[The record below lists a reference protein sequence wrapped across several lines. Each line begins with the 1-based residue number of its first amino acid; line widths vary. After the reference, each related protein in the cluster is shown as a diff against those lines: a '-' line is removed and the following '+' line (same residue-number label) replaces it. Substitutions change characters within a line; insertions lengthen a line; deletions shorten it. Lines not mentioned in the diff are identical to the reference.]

1 MKHTIRI
8 LTLLLLCFG
17 AQSLSAKS
25 STVLDITQQNFTQ
38 TIHGKQPVLVK
49 FWAPWCRPCR
59 EMSPRFAHVS
69 KSFVGKVLF
78 AELNVDEQKQIAAT
92 YQVRSIPTTILF
104 INGKEMDRFTGG
116 LSREQIAYWAGEIVK
131 GRYK

>member
-1 MKHTIRI
+1 MKQTIRI
-8 LTLLLLCFG
+8 YMLLLLSFG
-17 AQSLSAKS
+17 VQSLNAKS
-25 STVLDITQQNFTQ
+25 STVLDLTQQNFIQ
-38 TIHGKQPVLVK
+38 TIHSKQPVLVK

-69 KSFVGKVLF
+69 KSFIGKVLF
-78 AELNVDEQKQIAAT
+78 AELNVDEQQQIAGN
-92 YQVRSIPTTILF
+92 YKVHSIPTTILF
-104 INGKEMDRFTGG
+104 INGKEMDRFRGG

>member
-1 MKHTIRI
+1 MHI
-8 LTLLLLCFG
+8 LILLLLCFG
-17 AQSLSAKS
+17 TQSLNAKS
-25 STVLDITQQNFTQ
+25 STVLDLTQQNFTQ

-78 AELNVDEQKQIAAT
+78 AELNVDQQKQIAGN
-92 YQVRSIPTTILF
+92 YRVHSIPTTILF
-104 INGKEMDRFTGG
+104 INGEEMDRFRGG